1 MGTQGEGWGRCVVD
15 LARFLLMTRRRSG
28 LTSGR
33 SGGQVNLATTLMQ
46 LLVTHGGA
54 AWESLGMMQGSL
66 DTGPMFNALRLK
78 ETVRSPPSFT
88 VWMQPRPY
96 IHACQ

>member
-1 MGTQGEGWGRCVVD
+1 M
-15 LARFLLMTRRRSG
+15 
-28 LTSGR
+28 
-33 SGGQVNLATTLMQ
+33 NLATKLMQ

-88 VWMQPRPY
+88 VWIQPLPF
-96 IHACQ
+96 IHAWCDELRGWVMPHSPRTCHCRRACRRTP

>member
-1 MGTQGEGWGRCVVD
+1 M
-15 LARFLLMTRRRSG
+15 
-28 LTSGR
+28 
-33 SGGQVNLATTLMQ
+33 NLATTLMH

-78 ETVRSPPSFT
+78 ETVRSPPSST

-96 IHACQ
+96 THACHDEPGGWVMPHSPRTCQCRRACRRTP